1 VGALVHHE
9 VALEGSFL
17 RCGWD
22 LADVYRD
29 RMTIRQLW
37 VRIQALPPDSPLHGA
52 LRAEHEKAEQAKRSA
67 ALDDVHNRYKPKG
80 ARP

>member
-37 VRIQALPPDSPLHGA
+37 VRIRALPADAPLWESY
-52 LRAEHEKAEQAKRSA
+52 RAEEQKAEQAKRSA
-67 ALDDVHNRYKPKG
+67 ALDDVHNRYLPK
-80 ARP
+80 R